1 MNNYKFK
8 VKKIS
13 ENTIEIKENNHKKA
27 VLKLMQLLAFA
38 DDEIFKKSK
47 DINVKYEVLLKEIEN
62 MNNKNKKITEKNIGA
77 FSKEIDTETEEIDND
92 IDDIFNEEY
101 IEIVCDKCGNCIQID
116 DEDLLSD

>member
-47 DINVKYEVLLKEIEN
+47 DINVNYEVLLKEIEN

-92 IDDIFNEEY
+92 IDDILNEEY

>member
-47 DINVKYEVLLKEIEN
+47 DINVNYEVLLKEIEN

-77 FSKEIDTETEEIDND
+77 FSKEIDTETEETDND